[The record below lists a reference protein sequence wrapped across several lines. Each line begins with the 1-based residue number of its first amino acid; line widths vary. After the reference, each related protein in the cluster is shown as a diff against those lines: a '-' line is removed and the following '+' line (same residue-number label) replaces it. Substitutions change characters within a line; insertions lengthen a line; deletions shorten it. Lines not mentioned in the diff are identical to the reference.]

1 MTRVVNTYLV
11 NFPNTKG
18 HEMCIE
24 NEDGSYTIL
33 INAKLSSDEQKDA
46 YNHAMYHIENN
57 DFEKYDVQQIEFEAH
72 HSEIRGFKTF

>member
-1 MTRVVNTYLV
+1 MTKIVNTYLV

-33 INAKLSSDEQKDA
+33 INAKLSAEEQRDA
-46 YNHAMYHIENN
+46 YQHALYHIEHN
-57 DFEKYDVQQIEFEAH
+57 DFEKPDVQKIEYEAH
-72 HSEIRGFKTF
+72 RNANSRFKAS